1 MDVTVAYWR
10 DDDVVE
16 ISGEWAEM
24 PTTGVLWVDL
34 GNHRM
39 QGMDN
44 YWVHEGYYGAF
55 IDPENRDIY
64 EGKMESRWKIDPF
77 EKASRVLPPAD
88 AHVIQGVLIPD
99 EDARRL
105 GLI

>member
-1 MDVTVAYWR
+1 
-10 DDDVVE
+10 
-16 ISGEWAEM
+16 M
-24 PTTGVLWVDL
+24 PTDGVLTVTIND
-34 GNHRM
+34 HRM

-64 EGKMESRWKIDPF
+64 EGKMKSRWKIDPF
-77 EKASRVLPPAD
+77 EKASRILPPAD
-88 AHVIQGVLIPD
+88 AHVIRGVLIPD